1 MVESAG
7 EIPERKRAGWGRE
20 ENNRQSRLHF
30 LSILLSAKFA
40 TCVSLSHQKGLNFLK
55 QVGWKKTEKNNT
67 CYEGM

>member
-1 MVESAG
+1 MLVRYQRERESRVG
-7 EIPERKRAGWGRE
+7 QGG
-20 ENNRQSRLHF
+20 ENNQQSRLHF

-55 QVGWKKTEKNNT
+55 QVGWKKTEKNKT